1 MSETSP
7 VSGALSP
14 EVYATVRLG
23 RAPLLGGALALPSA
37 SSLAFVFVLIKDK
50 TDQTWTKLLSN
61 QALNR
66 EPTI

>member
-1 MSETSP
+1 M
-7 VSGALSP
+7 
-14 EVYATVRLG
+14 YATVRLG
-23 RAPLLGGALALPSA
+23 RAPLLGRSRSIPSA
-37 SSLAFVFVLIKDK
+37 SALAFVFVLIKDK